1 MSASSLPTIGA
12 LLGLFLGG
20 AAIGVGLARFFAP
33 HSWLADLVSFFA
45 LPVAFTAG
53 LQAWYG
59 LALLGLMFRL
69 LRRPVSGVHPATV
82 PSPSPRQPSG
92 SFVFLPLSSGT
103 GALAGLLVGLM
114 SPTSRLWLVL
124 LVYWLVG
131 TVYGLLAWRLA
142 QKGVLLP
149 PESA

>member
-1 MSASSLPTIGA
+1 MSAGSLPTIGA

-20 AAIGVGLARFFAP
+20 AAVGVGLARLFAP
-33 HSWLADLVSFFA
+33 DSWPAEMVSFFA
-45 LPVAFTAG
+45 LPVAFAAG

-59 LALLGLMFRL
+59 LALLGLMARL
-69 LRRPVSGVHPATV
+69 LRRPGPGARPATV
-82 PSPSPRQPSG
+82 AAPTPRQLSG
-92 SFVFLPLSSGT
+92 SFVFLPLSSGA

-131 TVYGLLAWRLA
+131 TLHGLLAWRLA
-142 QKGVLLP
+142 RKGVLLP